1 MRRILTLSVLSTLAT
16 LAQDS
21 AAVSLKAVK
30 NAPFTAQTKTETIQA
45 LPDSGRV
52 VRTTEAVLT
61 RDSEGRTRREQTGT
75 GIVFL
80 HDPVQGLAWVID
92 THAETARQYVIP
104 AAVESQKRD
113 SSPQTEPLDTTVIE
127 GLTTSGSRLIRDVPA
142 GEAGNDQPIR
152 ITSEAWYSAEL
163 QIVLSSHTLAPRTG
177 ETAYAVSGIVRA
189 EPDRAL
195 FQVPAGYRIQSPAGK

>member
-1 MRRILTLSVLSTLAT
+1 MNRKITLFLFCGTSVIAQVNGTSTI
-16 LAQDS
+16 
-21 AAVSLKAVK
+21 KAVR
-30 NAPFTAQTKTETIQA
+30 NLPFTAQTKTETIQA

-80 HDPVQGLAWVID
+80 HDPVLGLAWVID

-104 AAVESQKRD
+104 AAVENQKRD

-127 GLTTSGSRLIRDVPA
+127 GLTTSGSRLIRDLPA
-142 GEAGNDQPIR
+142 GEAGNDRPIR
-152 ITSEAWYSAEL
+152 VTSEAWYSAEL
-163 QIVLSSHTLAPRTG
+163 QLVLSSHTLDPRTG
-177 ETAYAVSGIVRA
+177 ETTYNVTGIVRA